1 MNTDE
6 MILVLPGTE
15 SDRIPLA
22 ITKVEITFSNEAD
35 LQKCVTLLK
44 ESDVALKTAPKP
56 YDWQFAV
63 RKGLKI
69 YFGVNW
75 FELDFFKEKKDVF
88 QNNQHGSIFKSF
100 NSSIENFVVKHYI
113 EFQGNDTN

>member
-1 MNTDE
+1 

-22 ITKVEITFSNEAD
+22 ITKVEIVFKSEED
-35 LQKCVTLLK
+35 VQKCIAVLK
-44 ESDVALKTAPKP
+44 ESDENLKAGPRP
-56 YDWQFAV
+56 YDWQFTV

-75 FELDFFKEKKDVF
+75 FDLDFFKEKKDVF
-88 QNNQHGSIFKSF
+88 ANSQHGSIFNSF
-100 NSSIENFVVKHYI
+100 NTDLDDFQVKHYI
-113 EFQGNDTN
+113 EYVE